1 MAVVDKIQV
10 SKLDA
15 AKRQLHT
22 AIRLWFEDGDPV
34 SIHTLVSAA
43 HEIIHTL
50 FKRKGLKGLL
60 FDNPNIPEQFRSDFS
75 QAIKSAANAFK
86 HARNDPE
93 GTTEFAP
100 VFNEFLF
107 WVCVS
112 GLWRMGEPFAPNEAA
127 VIVRLCLERPPWVAA
142 VTRKRSFP
150 PRG

>member
-1 MAVVDKIQV
+1 MAVVTGLRCHRGKDTMAAFVDKIRV
-10 SKLDA
+10 PKLDA

-22 AIRLWFEDGDPV
+22 AIQLWFEDGDPV

-60 FDNPNIPEQFRSDFS
+60 FDNPDIPAQVRSEFA

-86 HARNDPE
+86 HARDDPT

-100 VFNEFLF
+100 VLNELD
-107 WVCVS
+107 
-112 GLWRMGEPFAPNEAA
+112 
-127 VIVRLCLERPPWVAA
+127 
-142 VTRKRSFP
+142 RKSVV
-150 PRG
+150 